1 MTDKRS
7 IVSQYMLHSHT
18 YDHILN
24 DFMCTVASLFSVKT
38 AYLTFIENEHVWV
51 KAAAGTPPPPMH
63 ISDTYCEK
71 VWKEESYFIVEN
83 TLDNANICQ
92 LPQVTGENSFQFYAG
107 VPFYLGDTLVG
118 SLCLLDEKPRRFKQ
132 AELKQ
137 LFELSEHFSQC
148 VELIIT
154 NLKTDE
160 EHQLLNASPAAMI
173 RWVFNPAKKVTF
185 VSENLPSLFGLEA
198 IPEHLTDFQLS
209 EYIHQDDL
217 PVFHQAI
224 QNHKFGTEVLE
235 TDYRIITRDKQQ
247 RWVRQI
253 TRASFDDRNRL
264 SSIHA
269 MLFKNDEQKYLEGRM
284 AKTNERMRLLLESSG
299 LGTWDWDI
307 ENDFHQVN
315 TRWCNILGLDPD
327 DTDTSSMFWQRLIH
341 PADRKIYEASLKQ
354 HFAGQTTAFV
364 DEYRMQHANG
374 HWLWIETY
382 ARVVARDENGNPT
395 RLTGTHRDITDKK
408 HIELETGR
416 NQRLLRFI
424 TNAQNSFVAEKDLQT
439 ACGLIFNELLEL
451 AESEYGFIGR
461 MQEKDGEPSLHI
473 YAISD
478 VSWSSSSRAAYEAF
492 QRGELAFT
500 NLGNLFGHV
509 ITTNAPVIANKPPN
523 HRASKGTPEGHP
535 PLGRFLG
542 LPISRRG
549 EAIGMI
555 GLANKAED
563 YSEAD
568 VYFLQP
574 LLDTLSQLF
583 KAVEVEQARFEA
595 EQQLQVLAS
604 TDPLTSLMNRRAYFA
619 HIEQRTKDETNRYGL
634 AILDVDNFKKLN
646 DTYGHPVGDEVLV
659 TLAREAKNCLRDGDV
674 IARLGGEE
682 FGVFIDS
689 SDTDVISKVLE
700 AICDAV
706 RNISI
711 ETENGPLNTISVSV
725 GTTLTDEPTNG
736 ADTLHFERYMKQ
748 ADDALYLA
756 KSEGKDQVKWFESN
770 EQVKAS
776 G

>member
-1 MTDKRS
+1 MAEKKS
-7 IVSQYMLHSHT
+7 VVSQYMLHTHT

-24 DFMCTVASLFSVKT
+24 DFMCTIASLFSAKT
-38 AYLTFIENEHVWV
+38 AYLTFIEDDIVWV
-51 KAAAGTPPPPMH
+51 KAAADTPPPPMP
-63 ISDTYCEK
+63 ISDTFCER
-71 VWKEESYFIVEN
+71 VWKEESHYIVEN
-83 TLDNANICQ
+83 ALDNANTCQ
-92 LPQVTGENSFQFYAG
+92 LPSVLGESNFQFYAG
-107 VPFYLGDTLVG
+107 VPFYLNGTLVG
-118 SLCLLDEKPRRFKQ
+118 SLCLLDDKPRRFKQ
-132 AELKQ
+132 NELKQ

-148 VELIIT
+148 VKLIIT

-173 RWVFNPAKKVTF
+173 RWVFNPAKKVSF
-185 VSENLPSLFGLEA
+185 VSENLPSLFGLKA

-209 EYIHQDDL
+209 EFIHKEDL
-217 PVFHQAI
+217 PVFHEAI
-224 QNHKFGTEVLE
+224 QNHKFGTEVME
-235 TDYRIITRDKQQ
+235 TDYRIITRDKQE
-247 RWVRQI
+247 RWVKQI
-253 TRASFDDRNRL
+253 SRASFDERNKL

-269 MLFKNDEQKYLEGRM
+269 MLFKNDEQKYLEARM

-307 ENDFHQVN
+307 LNDIHRVN
-315 TRWCNILGLDPD
+315 TRWCKILGLDPD
-327 DTDTSSMFWQRLIH
+327 DTDTSGMFWQRLIH

-354 HFAGQTTAFV
+354 HFAGQTSAFV
-364 DEYRMQHANG
+364 NEYRMQHAEG

-382 ARVVARDENGNPT
+382 ARVVARDENGDPI

-424 TNAQNSFVAEKDLQT
+424 TNAQNSFVAEKDLKT
-439 ACGLIFNELLEL
+439 ACGLIFDELLEL

-461 MQEKDGEPSLHI
+461 MQEKEGKPSLHI

-492 QRGELAFT
+492 ERGELAFT

-509 ITTNAPVIANKPPN
+509 ITSNAPVIANKPPK
-523 HRASKGTPEGHP
+523 HHASKGTPDGHP

-542 LPISRRG
+542 LPISRHG

-583 KAVEVEQARFEA
+583 KAVEVEQARYEA
-595 EQQLQVLAS
+595 EQQLQKLAS
-604 TDPLTSLMNRRAYFA
+604 TDPLTALMNRRAYFT
-619 HIEQRTKDETNRYGL
+619 HIEQMAASEGKRYGL
-634 AILDVDNFKKLN
+634 AILDVDNFKQLN
-646 DTYGHPVGDEVLV
+646 DTYGHPVGDEVLIA
-659 TLAREAKNCLRDGDV
+659 LARAVKSCLRDGDV
-674 IARLGGEE
+674 VARLGGEE

-689 SDTDVISKVLE
+689 AETAVISKVLE

-711 ETENGPLNTISVSV
+711 TTDSGELNTITASIGVTITAPV
-725 GTTLTDEPTNG
+725 NGPDTT
-736 ADTLHFERYMKQ
+736 HFDIYMKQ
-748 ADDALYLA
+748 ADDALYQA
-756 KSEGKDQVKWFESN
+756 KSEGKNQVKWFEEISMA
-770 EQVKAS
+770 KAS